1 MTTWNLTVREGSVV
15 YSPVGLRLVDDLT
28 NLPPLGNVQAILDIK
43 DANGNWQ
50 QTGVLPA
57 MNSDAVLTYPGLE
70 RHAIVT
76 GLPTRDYRVRLIA
89 DYYIPYYRINA
100 DGIVFTA
107 YPFNDENPP
116 KVFAKVPANTALLPA
131 KNYPFPPNIPV
142 LRGVVVDATGKAV
155 QDASVTQGN
164 TERAITDEKGRFAL
178 PLRWVVPNTNT
189 LIDASNERNQQTG
202 SITIQIPA
210 DLGKSQTISIN

>member
-1 MTTWNLTVREGSVV
+1 MTTWNLTIDHGSVV
-15 YSPVGLRLVDDLT
+15 YSPVGLRLLDDLT
-28 NLPPLGNVQAILDIK
+28 NLPPFGNLQAILDIK
-43 DANGNWQ
+43 DASGNWQ
-50 QTGVLPA
+50 QTSILPA
-57 MNSDAVLTYPGLE
+57 MSSDAVLTYPGLE

-76 GLPTRDYRVRLIA
+76 GLPARDYRVRLIA
-89 DYYIPYYRINA
+89 DYYIPYYRINT

-116 KVFAKVPANTALLPA
+116 AAFAKVPADTVLLPA
-131 KNYPFPPNIPV
+131 KNYPFPPNVPV

-155 QDASVTQGN
+155 QDAAVTQGN
-164 TERAITDEKGRFAL
+164 TERVVTDEKGRFAL

-189 LIDASNERNQQTG
+189 PIDASSRSAQTG